1 MRHSFSV
8 QMSSA
13 ESISGLVINR
23 KKDRVFIEGELGQ
36 LKEAEYVEGKVLTIT
51 GENGVLRID
60 ICRETLLG
68 ALNPKGKH
76 PKPIMQYI

>member
-8 QMSSA
+8 QMSST

-23 KKDRVFIEGELGQ
+23 KKDRVFIEGELGL
-36 LKEAEYVEGKVLTIT
+36 LKEAEYVEGRVLTIT

-60 ICRETLLG
+60 ICRETLLS
-68 ALNPKGKH
+68 ALNQRRKK
-76 PKPIMQYI
+76 QDSVQ

>member
-8 QMSSA
+8 QMSST

-23 KKDRVFIEGELGQ
+23 KKDRVFIEGELGL
-36 LKEAEYVEGKVLTIT
+36 LKEAEYVEGKVLIIT

-60 ICRETLLG
+60 ICRETLLK
-68 ALNPKGKH
+68 ALNQKGKT
-76 PKPIMQYI
+76 

>member
-23 KKDRVFIEGELGQ
+23 KKDRV
-36 LKEAEYVEGKVLTIT
+36 LTIT
-51 GENGVLRID
+51 GENGVLHID

-68 ALNPKGKH
+68 ALNPKGK
-76 PKPIMQYI
+76 PPTDIQ

>member
-8 QMSSA
+8 QMSST

-23 KKDRVFIEGELGQ
+23 KKDRVFIEGELGL
-36 LKEAEYVEGKVLTIT
+36 LKEAEYVEGKVLIIT

-60 ICRETLLG
+60 ISKETILD
-68 ALNPKGKH
+68 ALNPKEKN
-76 PKPIMQYI
+76 KERVQ

>member
-68 ALNPKGKH
+68 ALNPKEKTPGEV
-76 PKPIMQYI
+76 Q

>member
-8 QMSSA
+8 QMSST

-23 KKDRVFIEGELGQ
+23 KKDRLFIEGELG
-36 LKEAEYVEGKVLTIT
+36 EVEEVEYVEGKVLTIT

-60 ICRETLLG
+60 ICRDTLIE
-68 ALNPKGKH
+68 ALSPKK
-76 PKPIMQYI
+76 KE